1 MLLPKHL
8 SPSNPCALV
17 SLIWL
22 RGPQSFTPS
31 LCHLPTGGCCTLPLA
46 QESPILYWQLC
57 SNRGREKPHLNIL
70 VRGCSDC
77 LAVSKIPGLLINSS
91 TYDTEDQAGIT
102 HGRSQDLTEEQHF
115 PRRSKEGSKALL
127 TPRFGLLV
135 STTVREHI
143 SVVII
148 HPFHGNLFWQ
158 PWKLKIDL
166 VSHLGKRL
174 YF

>member
-1 MLLPKHL
+1 MTSAL
-8 SPSNPCALV
+8 SEAEQDGLKQRGKSQGQIKLEAETGAAWLKQGMPRV
-17 SLIWL
+17 SG
-22 RGPQSFTPS
+22 RQTD
-31 LCHLPTGGCCTLPLA
+31 TGD
-46 QESPILYWQLC
+46 
-57 SNRGREKPHLNIL
+57 EKQGNF
-70 VRGCSDC
+70 S
-77 LAVSKIPGLLINSS
+77 
-91 TYDTEDQAGIT
+91 
-102 HGRSQDLTEEQHF
+102 